1 MIRDS
6 MVFYRSFYE
15 ATKRLPAEE
24 FKEAV
29 LSILDYA
36 LDGKVPETEGIGY
49 TVFCMAKPQIDVNNS
64 RYQNGIKGGK
74 KKAEGEPSDNQTET
88 KAEPSGNQ
96 SLTNTEHDASISK
109 KKEIKE
115 KTFVPPALDEVMEY
129 CTESGYMIDAQRFI
143 DFYESKDW
151 MIGMNRMKNWKA
163 AVRKWSRQK
172 ETVGMEKPKNQF
184 QSFPQRDVDYDTL
197 IMAGLKGET

>member
-36 LDGKVPETEGIGY
+36 LDGKIPETEGIGY

-74 KKAEGEPSDNQTET
+74 KKAEDEPND
-88 KAEPSGNQ
+88 NQ
-96 SLTNTEHDASISK
+96 SLTKVEPSGTNTEPNANISK

-115 KTFVPPALDEVMEY
+115 KTFVPPTLDEVMEY

-151 MIGMNRMKNWKA
+151 MIGINRMKNWKA

-172 ETVGMEKPKNQF
+172 ETVGMEKPKNHI
-184 QSFPQRDVDYDTL
+184 DYDTL
-197 IMAGLKGET
+197 IMASLKGET